1 MAANDSGSMGLNY
14 RRRVIYQALNETFP
28 DPQQVRR
35 YFDLWQRDHGHEAHF
50 VVTRFAAVVAAA
62 AGFTGEQKSVFQR
75 RLFHGLTQSYETLP
89 RVPDAWLAG
98 PGPAGEAPAV
108 AASAMPAQT
117 PAHRSPPPTPE
128 PVLAARFEAPERVV
142 FKAFAK
148 PIAAAI
154 LAKTDR
160 HRDVLAQA
168 VDDLGAAASGRDRD
182 LHLALR
188 QWSRARF
195 AEDALPPLQT
205 PEDLR
210 HLAHQLYLLAVDF
223 IGPMQADRLLAQAA
237 TDAERL
243 PEASIFSPQRLL

>member
-14 RRRVIYQALNETFP
+14 RRRVIYQALNETFH

-35 YFDLWQRDHGHEAHF
+35 YFDLWQRDHSHEAHF

-62 AGFTGEQKSVFQR
+62 AGFSGEQKSVFQR
-75 RLFHGLTQSYETLP
+75 RLFQGLTQSYESLP

-98 PGPAGEAPAV
+98 PGTTGEAPAV

-117 PAHRSPPPTPE
+117 PVHRSPVPE
-128 PVLAARFEAPERVV
+128 PISTAGFETPERVV

-160 HRDVLAQA
+160 HHDVLAQA
-168 VDDLGAAASGRDRD
+168 VDDLGANASGRDRD

-195 AEDALPPLQT
+195 AEDALPPLQA

-243 PEASIFSPQRLL
+243 PEASIFSPQMLL

>member
-14 RRRVIYQALNETFP
+14 RRRVIYQALNETFH

-75 RLFHGLTQSYETLP
+75 RLFHGLTQSYESLP
-89 RVPDAWLAG
+89 RVPDAWFAG
-98 PGPAGEAPAV
+98 PGATGEAPAV
-108 AASAMPAQT
+108 AAPAMPAGH
-117 PAHRSPPPTPE
+117 APPPE
-128 PVLAARFEAPERVV
+128 PVPAASFEAPERAV

-154 LAKTDR
+154 LAKADR

-195 AEDALPPLQT
+195 AEDALPPLQA

-243 PEASIFSPQRLL
+243 PEASLFSPQRLL